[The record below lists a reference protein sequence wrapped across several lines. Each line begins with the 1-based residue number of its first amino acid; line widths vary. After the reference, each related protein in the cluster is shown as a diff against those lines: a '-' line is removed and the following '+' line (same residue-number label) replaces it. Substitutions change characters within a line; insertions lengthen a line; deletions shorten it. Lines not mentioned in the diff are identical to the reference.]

1 MEAQIMR
8 IVKALALAA
17 FFSLNCNPTPTPI
30 VEDMRVSLSDMD
42 VAQSDLATP
51 TPTLVSVTPNIV
63 PIGADTVI
71 TVTGANCHFD
81 TWCPGPSTSFAPCVL
96 NSFSSGAKGPNTIQ
110 YTLTVPA
117 GTQPTNCNV
126 TIQPRLVNSNGS
138 CGANASAL
146 LSLLPA
152 FTLK

>member
-1 MEAQIMR
+1 MR
-8 IVKALALAA
+8 IVKALALTAL
-17 FFSLNCNPTPTPI
+17 FYLNCTPESAPVVYDIRPVVLDMSGTQPDLTPI
-30 VEDMRVSLSDMD
+30 PV
-42 VAQSDLATP
+42 
-51 TPTLVSVTPNIV
+51 LVSVSPTTI

-81 TWCPGPSTSFAPCVL
+81 TWCSGPSTSFAPCVL

-117 GTQPTNCNV
+117 GAQPINCNV
-126 TIQPRLVNSNGS
+126 SIQPRLVNSNGS

-146 LSLLPA
+146 LSLSPA

>member
-1 MEAQIMR
+1 MR
-8 IVKALALAA
+8 IVKALALTAL
-17 FFSLNCNPTPTPI
+17 FYLNCTPESAPVVYDMRPVVLDMSGAQPDLTPI
-30 VEDMRVSLSDMD
+30 PALLSVS
-42 VAQSDLATP
+42 P
-51 TPTLVSVTPNIV
+51 TTI
-63 PIGADTVI
+63 PIGVDTVV

-117 GTQPTNCNV
+117 GAQPTNCNV
-126 TIQPRLVNSNGS
+126 SIQPRLVNSNGS

-146 LSLLPA
+146 LSLSLA